1 MNWPI
6 VYCARQIP
14 TFCFFVSTNYKT
26 ALYLRVQIWAVVGWN
41 QSRRSEFSIIPSYD
55 CLTERK
61 SDVLGLS
68 RQHVIFF
75 AIIKQHLFNFWLS
88 IITLLLNTHNRM
100 GKWKTNQLGFFS
112 NLGDPKFARFY
123 QKNQWASRKMLWN
136 L

>member
-1 MNWPI
+1 MQSPNLLMKHYQPWRYVQFSI
-6 VYCARQIP
+6 KCNLTFITFLYCATQIP
-14 TFCFFVSTNYKT
+14 TFCFFVSTNHKA

-68 RQHVIFF
+68 RQHVISF

-88 IITLLLNTHNRM
+88 IINLLLNTN
-100 GKWKTNQLGFFS
+100 KE
-112 NLGDPKFARFY
+112 
-123 QKNQWASRKMLWN
+123 WANEQQSDWPFE
-136 L
+136 